1 MKKKKQDEGFF
12 IETIDLTPSNN
23 IQPSNSQDYS
33 YIPEPNYDNGMNER
47 IHEKRFMKKMGRKI
61 KTNLTKIILVLFC
74 AYMVFLIIGALR
86 TNYYVDT
93 TTGTRQPVFVTY
105 KDVADKNDYVALKKH
120 LTELR
125 SILVDVRITE
135 IKLENADISA
145 YDAANQFNSYLAKID
160 VIIPKLSAL
169 DVNSSQEATKT
180 AISSCYTT
188 YLAGY
193 LQEQYKAL
201 AKNDVAAQQTVPQY
215 RQLMLQSYGEA
226 EKTLKE
232 TADKLKLEDD
242 FFEWELEKAVV
253 EKDSSAVLKSK

>member
-1 MKKKKQDEGFF
+1 MKKKKRDEGFF

-23 IQPSNSQDYS
+23 IQTSNSQDYS
-33 YIPEPNYDNGMNER
+33 YIPEPNFDSGMNER
-47 IHEKRFMKKMGRKI
+47 MHEKRFVKKISRKI

-74 AYMVFLIIGALR
+74 AYMVFLIIGALK

-93 TTGTRQPVFVTY
+93 NTGTRQPVFVTY
-105 KDVADKNDYVALKKH
+105 KDVSDKNDYFALKKH
-120 LTELR
+120 MTDLR
-125 SILVDVRITE
+125 DILVDIRITE
-135 IKLENADISA
+135 IKLANADISP
-145 YDAANQFNSYLAKID
+145 YDAANQYNSYLAKID

-169 DVNSSQEATKT
+169 DVNSSQETIKT
-180 AISSCYTT
+180 AMSSCYTT

-201 AKNDVAAQQTVPQY
+201 MKNDAAAQQTAPQY
-215 RQLMLQSYGEA
+215 RQLMLQCYSEA
-226 EKTLKE
+226 EKALKE